1 MREVVWK
8 LICQS
13 IGGDIFL
20 FVENEEENPLAGD
33 HNGVQNWRFRSPG
46 ELEKDKTHLMEFVP
60 GFRSYLLRWVSG
72 LSIPII
78 SPHPLNQKV
87 TTPLDTSHPHNA
99 NLSKYFY
106 TYSRHWEPGG

>member
-1 MREVVWK
+1 M
-8 LICQS
+8 
-13 IGGDIFL
+13 GDIFYL
-20 FVENEEENPLAGD
+20 LKTNRKMYSTVSAITMELSP
-33 HNGVQNWRFRSPG
+33 NWRQCLVFSSPG

-60 GFRSYLLRWVSG
+60 GFRSYLLGWVSG

-87 TTPLDTSHPHNA
+87 TIPLDTSHPHNA

>member
-1 MREVVWK
+1 M
-8 LICQS
+8 
-13 IGGDIFL
+13 GDIFYL
-20 FVENEEENPLAGD
+20 LKTNRKINLSAITLEFSA
-33 HNGVQNWRFRSPG
+33 NWSSPG

-60 GFRSYLLRWVSG
+60 GFRSYLLGWVSG

-78 SPHPLNQKV
+78 RPHPLNQKV
-87 TTPLDTSHPHNA
+87 TIPLDTSHPHNA